1 MPTHPVAPPTKIL
14 RRPAVVDRVGL
25 SSTTI
30 WRLER
35 AGQFPRSIRLG
46 PNSVG
51 WREHDLEAWIA
62 ERARL
67 GRSSVRS
74 RRPKGLVSVA

>member
-1 MPTHPVAPPTKIL
+1 MPTHAVAPPTKIL
-14 RRPAVVDRVGL
+14 RRPAVVERVGL

-30 WRLER
+30 WRMER
-35 AGQFPRSIRLG
+35 AGQFPRSIHLG

-51 WREHDLEAWIA
+51 WREHDIEAWIA

-67 GRSSVRS
+67 GRSCGRA
-74 RRPKGLVSVA
+74 RGPKGLVSVA